1 MSWIFWGS
9 RCYPADQVQSG
20 QHCTGV
26 SVSHGDFNQLLLT
39 VFSFPQALERFL
51 SSIKTS
57 SDLLLS
63 GMSHCWA
70 DLCRGT
76 LLGAVLDQVVWP
88 VLHRVMERFLS
99 PPTIPDRP
107 QVLHQYKLL
116 ATNFSDDLECLELSW
131 VLPATSSAPLHLV

>member
-1 MSWIFWGS
+1 MAGQAGRFGELDFWGS

-26 SVSHGDFNQLLLT
+26 SVSHDDFNQLLLT

-76 LLGAVLDQVVWP
+76 LLGAVLDQVVGP
-88 VLHRVMERFLS
+88 ALHRVMERFLS
-99 PPTIPDRP
+99 PTHHPR
-107 QVLHQYKLL
+107 Q
-116 ATNFSDDLECLELSW
+116 A
-131 VLPATSSAPLHLV
+131 SSAPSI

>member
-1 MSWIFWGS
+1 MMI
-9 RCYPADQVQSG
+9 
-20 QHCTGV
+20 
-26 SVSHGDFNQLLLT
+26 LT
-39 VFSFPQALERFL
+39 SLYSLFFSFPQALERFL

-57 SDLLLS
+57 SDPLLS

-131 VLPATSSAPLHLV
+131 VLPFQLCSSPPCLKCWWAVPPLPCHSGTYPSTSAP